1 MNYKNIYHYNPKLK
15 ERARQLRNSSTL
27 SEILL
32 WNELKN
38 GKMKGKD
45 FHRQK
50 PILNYIVDFFCP
62 ELELVIEIDG
72 TSHDSENVHEKDKER
87 QREIEGLEIQ
97 FLRFNDMGV
106 KRNTTGVLSVIEQWT
121 EEHTLTP
128 LKRGIIHPVALNGVR
143 GVLLRINTS
152 VSSPSYS

>member
-1 MNYKNIYHYNPKLK
+1 MMGCVNMKQREIYHFNPKLK
-15 ERARQLRNSSTL
+15 ERARQLRSNSTL

-62 ELELVIEIDG
+62 ELALAVEIDG
-72 TSHDSENVHEKDKER
+72 NSHDRENAYEKDRER
-87 QREIEGLEIQ
+87 QRETESLRIQ
-97 FLRFNDMGV
+97 FLRLNDLDV
-106 KRNTTGVLSVIEQWT
+106 KRNMPCALRVIEQ
-121 EEHTLTP
+121 
-128 LKRGIIHPVALNGVR
+128 
-143 GVLLRINTS
+143 
-152 VSSPSYS
+152 